1 MRQFLK
7 TFTTKEDGAVSTD
20 WVVITAAIM
29 LFAGA
34 TAVTIKSGAET
45 GATNIENQ
53 VAAMATP

>member
-1 MRQFLK
+1 MWQTLRNLHAS
-7 TFTTKEDGAVSTD
+7 EDGAVSTD

-34 TAVTIKSGAET
+34 TAVTIKTGAEA
-45 GATNIENQ
+45 GAENIENQ